1 MRLSWRRRSFCF
13 GCGLI
18 RPRRFCETAGLAVL
32 FAVERV
38 QVTDLPVDDKHVTGL
53 ELKLGSRVGHQL
65 AVGAP
70 DQQRHRRAA

>member
-13 GCGLI
+13 GCRLI
-18 RPRRFCETAGLAVL
+18 RLRRFCETAGLAVL
-32 FAVERV
+32 FTVERV

-65 AVGAP
+65 GVGAP